1 MYNILLCNMS
11 QKLSKSLSEY
21 FDENKRLNDDSK
33 NSEKILSL
41 AMEEVILYSQELFKN
56 ISGTVNTKNK
66 MTLYECQEYFHNA
79 GGPEPNPINKNFCMR
94 PDGGILMLS
103 LNGKDIPILIV
114 EDKVQGTNDNLF
126 AKKCGR
132 QATGNAIERGAKN
145 IRGAEMIFSGLPIF
159 PYVLFA
165 SGCDFHETETISK
178 RIDMMNMG
186 ITNHYI
192 DINKSSSDENTNI
205 IIENIK
211 KSINIKKVCGIG
223 IASVFIKAH
232 KWNDMEHGASMWKKE
247 EIVNI
252 CKKVIDNVYENISTS
267 LIQDTLF
274 Q

>member
-1 MYNILLCNMS
+1 MS
-11 QKLSKSLSEY
+11 QKLSRSLSEY
-21 FDENKRLNDDSK
+21 YNDDKCLNDDSK

-41 AMEEVILYSQELFKN
+41 AMEEVLLYAQALFKN

-66 MTLYECQEYFHNA
+66 MSLYECQEYFHNA
-79 GGPEPNPINKNFCMR
+79 GGPEPNPVNKNFSMR
-94 PDGGILMLS
+94 PDGGILILS

-126 AKKCGR
+126 AKNCKK

-165 SGCDFHETETISK
+165 SGCDFHESETISK

-192 DINKSSSDENTNI
+192 GISKSSTDENINVL
-205 IIENIK
+205 IEDIK
-211 KSINIKKVCGIG
+211 QSINIKKVCSIG

-232 KWNDMEHGASMWKKE
+232 KWDELIHGSSMWKKE

-267 LIQDTLF
+267 LISNT
-274 Q
+274 

>member
-1 MYNILLCNMS
+1 MS
-11 QKLSKSLSEY
+11 QTLSKSLNEY
-21 FDENKRLNDDSK
+21 CNENKRLNDDSK

-41 AMEEVILYSQELFKN
+41 AMEEVILYAQKLFKN

-79 GGPEPNPINKNFCMR
+79 GGPEPNPINKNLCMR

-126 AKKCGR
+126 AKKCRR

-232 KWNDMEHGASMWKKE
+232 KWNEMVHGASMWKKN

-252 CKKVIDNVYENISTS
+252 CKKIIDNVYENISTS
-267 LIQDTLF
+267 LIQDTLS

>member
-1 MYNILLCNMS
+1 MS
-11 QKLSKSLSEY
+11 QTLSKSLSEY
-21 FDENKRLNDDSK
+21 YNEDKCLNDDSK

-41 AMEEVILYSQELFKN
+41 AMEEVLLYAQELFKN

-79 GGPEPNPINKNFCMR
+79 GGPVPNPLNKNFSMR

-126 AKKCGR
+126 AKKCRR

-165 SGCDFHETETISK
+165 SGCDFHESETISK

-192 DINKSSSDENTNI
+192 GITKSSTDENINVL
-205 IIENIK
+205 IEDIK
-211 KSINIKKVCGIG
+211 NSINIKKVCSIG

-232 KWNDMEHGASMWKKE
+232 KWNELVHGSSIWKKE

-252 CKKVIDNVYENISTS
+252 CKKVIDNVYDNISTS
-267 LIQDTLF
+267 LIQDTLS

>member
-126 AKKCGR
+126 AKNCKREDVGDD
-132 QATGNAIERGAKN
+132 IEYAAKN
-145 IRGAEMIFSGLPIF
+145 IRGAEMLFAKLPIF

-165 SGCDFHETETISK
+165 SGCDFHESETISK
-178 RIDMMNMG
+178 TIDMMNMG
-186 ITNHYI
+186 HKNNYIGIT
-192 DINKSSSDENTNI
+192 KSSTDENINVL
-205 IIENIK
+205 IEDIK
-211 KSINIKKVCGIG
+211 KSIKIKKVCGYG

-232 KWNDMEHGASMWKKE
+232 KWDEMIHGSSMWKKE

-252 CKKVIDNVYENISTS
+252 CKKIIYNVYENISTS
-267 LIQDTLF
+267 I
-274 Q
+274 

>member
-1 MYNILLCNMS
+1 MS
-11 QKLSKSLSEY
+11 QKLSKTLSEY
-21 FDENKRLNDDSK
+21 CNENKRLNDDSK
-33 NSEKILSL
+33 KSEKILSL
-41 AMEEVILYSQELFKN
+41 AMKEVLSYAQEIFKN
-56 ISGTVNTKNK
+56 ISGIVNTKNNI
-66 MTLYECQEYFHNA
+66 TLYECQEYFHNA
-79 GGPEPNPINKNFCMR
+79 GGPEPNPENKNVNMR
-94 PDGGILMLS
+94 PDGGIFMLS

-126 AKKCGR
+126 AKNGKR

-145 IRGAEMIFSGLPIF
+145 IRGAQMIFSNLPIF

-165 SGCDFHETETISK
+165 SGCDFHESETISK
-178 RIDMMNMG
+178 RIEMMNMG

-192 DINKSSSDENTNI
+192 DINKSSTDENINVL
-205 IIENIK
+205 IEDIK
-211 KSINIKKVCGIG
+211 KSIKIKKICGYG

-232 KWNDMEHGASMWKKE
+232 KWNEMVHGASMWKKE